1 MSKIPVTINGKPC
14 EAEPGQYLLD
24 VAMDHRIGIPH
35 LCHHQTLKGLNSCRL
50 CVVEVEENGRNK
62 IVTSC
67 TYPVTREITVKT
79 NTEKLKKMR
88 RVLLSLLKA
97 QAPMAEHVDKMIK
110 AFGTEDGS
118 RYEINDKNACVLCG
132 LCVKA
137 CEEVGCSA
145 ISMVNRGITKK
156 VATPYEVASDSC
168 IGCGSCAYV
177 CPTDC
182 ISVKEEKGVRTIWNK
197 DFQLLQCSSCGAYFS
212 TAEQYQHVHG
222 TKPQEGEALL
232 CERCKK
238 EEYARRMISVY
249 NR

>member
-1 MSKIPVTINGKPC
+1 MSKIPLTINGKPC

-24 VAMDHRIGIPH
+24 VATDHRIGIPH
-35 LCHHQTLKGLNSCRL
+35 LCHHSSLRGINSCRL
-50 CVVEVEENGRNK
+50 CIVEVTEGEKSR

-67 TYPVTREITVKT
+67 TFPVTREMEVKT

-97 QAPMAEHVDKMIK
+97 EAPDAEYVDKMIK
-110 AFGTEDGS
+110 AFGAEDGS
-118 RYEINDKNACVLCG
+118 RYEINEGNACVLCG

-145 ISMVNRGITKK
+145 IHTVNRGITKK

-182 ISVKEEKGVRTIWNK
+182 IPVKEEQGIRTIWEK
-197 DFQLLQCSSCGAYFS
+197 EFPLLCCSSCGAYFS
-212 TAEQYQHVHG
+212 TVEQYQHVHG
-222 TKPQEGEALL
+222 EKPPEGEALL
-232 CERCKK
+232 CESCKK
-238 EEYARRMISVY
+238 EQYAKKLIQVY
-249 NR
+249 L